1 MGRAVNIIESIHA
14 IENEPSS
21 NAKTA
26 LLEAANADIQIVLKY
41 TYEPQWSYYV
51 SKMPAVDTYGDSDNV
66 VSCITAALNPL
77 KSRDVTGQ
85 AALDWLSWI
94 AAQYDKPTIDILDR
108 VLRRNIGAGISTTTI
123 NSVFPKLISKPNYM
137 RCTLPSKSNMPKFDW
152 SAGVYVQQKMDAMFF
167 NATKTTYTELTTRT
181 GSIIPPHIKVSPI
194 IDFIDSVIDE
204 GSVVHGELICVDKE
218 GTYLPREQSNG
229 VINSICKGDSNTD
242 IGDIEIVAVVW
253 DVIDSSDLPYKDR
266 YDKLVDAI
274 GYDNDNVS
282 IVPTDVAT
290 SEHSMMH
297 IFREYVESGNEGVV
311 VKSPTMMWK
320 NGDNKDMV
328 KMKVDVD
335 VDLEIIDFVE
345 GDQRGKHADTFGSIL
360 CQSSC
365 GLLKVA
371 VSGFKDAERKK
382 FNSLRKE
389 LIGGIMTVKANA
401 VLTTAKGS
409 SLFLPR
415 FVEMR
420 ADKQTA
426 DSLESIK
433 EQFDN
438 FFNLKESIS

>member
-1 MGRAVNIIESIHA
+1 MNITESIYA

-21 NAKTA
+21 NAKIA
-26 LLEAANADIQIVLKY
+26 LLEAADTDIQVVLKY
-41 TYEPQWSYYV
+41 TYEPRWSYYV
-51 SKMPAVDTYGDSDNV
+51 SKMPAVKTYGDNDDV
-66 VSCITAALNPL
+66 VGCIRAALDPL
-77 KSRDVTGQ
+77 KSRELTGQ

-94 AAQYDKPTIDILDR
+94 ATQYNKPTIDILDR

-123 NSVFPKLISKPNYM
+123 NSVFPKLVSKPNYM
-137 RCTLPSKSNMPKFDW
+137 RCTLPSKSNMANFDW
-152 SAGVYVQQKMDAMFF
+152 GAGVYVQQKMDAMFF

-181 GSIIPPHIKVSPI
+181 GGIIPPHAKLLPI
-194 IDFIDSVIDE
+194 INHIDSVIDE
-204 GSVVHGELICVDKE
+204 NSVVHGELICIGKD
-218 GTYLPREQSNG
+218 GIYLPREQSNG
-229 VINSICKGDSNTD
+229 IINSICKGGVNTD

-253 DVIDSSDLPYKDR
+253 DVIDSDELPYKDR
-266 YDKLVDAI
+266 YTKLVNLI
-274 GYDNDNVS
+274 GYSEYRVKV
-282 IVPTDVAT
+282 VPTHIVT
-290 SEHSMMH
+290 TEHEMMD
-297 IFREYVESGNEGVV
+297 IFREYVESGSEGVV

-389 LIGGIMTVKANA
+389 LIGSIMTVKANA
-401 VLTTAKGS
+401 VLTTSKGS

-426 DSLESIK
+426 DSLESII

-438 FFNLKESIS
+438 FFNLRGSIS

>member
-1 MGRAVNIIESIHA
+1 MNITESIYA

-21 NAKTA
+21 NAKIA
-26 LLEAANADIQIVLKY
+26 LLEAADTDIQVVLKY
-41 TYEPQWSYYV
+41 TYEPRWSYYV
-51 SKMPAVDTYGDSDNV
+51 SKMPAVKTYGDNDDV
-66 VSCITAALNPL
+66 VGCIRAALDPL
-77 KSRDVTGQ
+77 KSRELTGQ

-94 AAQYDKPTIDILDR
+94 ATQYNKPTIDILDR

-123 NSVFPKLISKPNYM
+123 NSVFPKLVSKPNYM
-137 RCTLPSKSNMPKFDW
+137 RCTLPSKSNMANFDW
-152 SAGVYVQQKMDAMFF
+152 GAGVYVQQKMDAMFF

-181 GSIIPPHIKVSPI
+181 GGIIPPHTKLSPI
-194 IDFIDSVIDE
+194 INHIDSVIDE
-204 GSVVHGELICVDKE
+204 NSVVHGELICIDKY

-229 VINSICKGDSNTD
+229 IINSICKGGVNTD
-242 IGDIEIVAVVW
+242 ISDIEIVAVVW
-253 DVIDSSDLPYKDR
+253 DVIDSDELPYNDR
-266 YDKLVDAI
+266 YTKLVNLI
-274 GYDNDNVS
+274 GYSEYRVKV
-282 IVPTDVAT
+282 VPTHIVT
-290 SEHSMMH
+290 TEHEMMD
-297 IFREYVESGNEGVV
+297 IFREYVESGSEGVV

-360 CQSSC
+360 CRSSC

-382 FNSLRKE
+382 FNVLRKE
-389 LIGGIMTVKANA
+389 LIGSIMTVKANA
-401 VLTTAKGS
+401 VLTTSKGS

-426 DSLESIK
+426 DSLESII

-438 FFNLKESIS
+438 FFNLRGSIS

>member
-1 MGRAVNIIESIHA
+1 MNITESIYA

-21 NAKTA
+21 NAKVA
-26 LLEAANADIQIVLKY
+26 LLEAADTDIQVVLKY
-41 TYEPQWSYYV
+41 TYEPRWSYYV
-51 SKMPAVDTYGDSDNV
+51 SKMPAVKTYGDNDDV
-66 VSCITAALNPL
+66 VGCIRAALDPL
-77 KSRDVTGQ
+77 KSRELTGQ

-94 AAQYDKPTIDILDR
+94 ATQYNKPTIDILDR

-123 NSVFPKLISKPNYM
+123 NSVFPKLVSKPNYM
-137 RCTLPSKSNMPKFDW
+137 RCTLPSKSNMANFDW
-152 SAGVYVQQKMDAMFF
+152 GAGVYVQQKMDAMFF

-181 GSIIPPHIKVSPI
+181 GGIIPPHAKLSPI
-194 IDFIDSVIDE
+194 INHIDNAIDE
-204 GSVVHGELICVDKE
+204 NSVVHGELICIGKD
-218 GTYLPREQSNG
+218 GIYLPREQSNG
-229 VINSICKGDSNTD
+229 IINSICKGGVNTD
-242 IGDIEIVAVVW
+242 IGDIKIVAVVW
-253 DVIDSSDLPYKDR
+253 DVIDSDELPYKDR
-266 YDKLVDAI
+266 YTKLVNLI
-274 GYDNDNVS
+274 GYGEYRVKV
-282 IVPTDVAT
+282 VPTHIVT
-290 SEHSMMH
+290 TEHEMMD
-297 IFREYVESGNEGVV
+297 IFREYVESGSEGVV

-382 FNSLRKE
+382 FNVLRKE
-389 LIGGIMTVKANA
+389 LIGSIMTVKANA
-401 VLTTAKGS
+401 VLTTSKGS

-426 DSLESIK
+426 DSLESII

-438 FFNLKESIS
+438 FFNLRGSIS

>member
-1 MGRAVNIIESIHA
+1 MNIIESIQA

-26 LLEAANADIQIVLKY
+26 LLKAADVDIQVVLKY

-51 SKMPAVDTYGDSDNV
+51 SKMPQIDEYGDSSDV
-66 VSCITAALNPL
+66 VGCIRAALNPL
-77 KSRDVTGQ
+77 KSREVTGQ

-94 AAQYDKPTIDILDR
+94 ASQYDKSTVDILDR
-108 VLRRNIGAGISTTTI
+108 VLRRNIGAGVSTTTI
-123 NSVFPKLISKPNYM
+123 NGVFPKLISKPEYM
-137 RCTLPSKSNMPKFDW
+137 RCTLPSKSNMAKFDW

-167 NATKTTYTELTTRT
+167 NATKITHTELTTRT
-181 GSIIPPHIKVSPI
+181 GGIIPPHVKLLPI
-194 IDFIDSVIDE
+194 INYIDSVIDE
-204 GSVVHGELICVDKE
+204 GSVVHGELICVDRE
-218 GTYLPREQSNG
+218 GIYLPREQSNG

-242 IGDIEIVAVVW
+242 IGDIEIVADVW

-274 GYDNDNVS
+274 GYDNDSVS
-282 IVPTDVAT
+282 IVHTDVVT

-297 IFREYVESGNEGVV
+297 IFREHVESGNEGVV

-365 GLLKVA
+365 GLLRVA